1 MKAIKSH
8 LKRSTLAVTIA
19 LLALAGT
26 AKAQL
31 TPHLANVKH
40 PVKATFKAP
49 TVILTNSVKNLY
61 KNTLNMSIYHTFGL
75 VSSGINGFYG
85 LDTGANIRLGL
96 DYGITD
102 RLSVGLGRVRL
113 GKMVDG
119 RFKYTLLQQMQDD
132 SKGPLTLSVSGD
144 LGISTVQHPFV
155 GSYTVGDRM
164 NYMLQAM
171 AARKMSDNVSLQ
183 LSPIF
188 AHYNRVYPGEH
199 NNLFGL
205 GLDGRIKL
213 SGHTALALEY
223 IPVFNK
229 NPNTYNTVAVALNLE
244 TGGHVFQLFFTN
256 SQSFDQQGLLR
267 NTHNDFWSGD
277 FRFGFNINRIFW
289 FNGKPK

>member
-1 MKAIKSH
+1 MKK
-8 LKRSTLAVTIA
+8 STLIKTSVLVFFI
-19 LLALAGT
+19 GFMGWSGV

-31 TPHLANVKH
+31 TPHLANVDH
-40 PVKATFKAP
+40 PVKGTFKAP

-61 KNTLNMSIYHTFGL
+61 ANTLNMSIYHTFGL

-102 RLSVGLGRVRL
+102 KLSVGLGRVRL
-113 GKMVDG
+113 GKIVDV
-119 RFKYTLLQQMQDD
+119 RSKYTIMQQMQDD
-132 SKGPLTLSVSGD
+132 SKGPVSLSVSGD
-144 LGISTVQHPFV
+144 AGITTVQQPFS
-155 GSYTVGDRM
+155 GSYTTGDRM

-171 AARKMSDNVSLQ
+171 AARKFSDRISLQ
-183 LSPIF
+183 ISPIF

-199 NNLFGL
+199 NNYFGL
-205 GLDGRIKL
+205 SLDGRIKL
-213 SGHTALALEY
+213 TGHTALALEY
-223 IPVFNK
+223 IPVINK
-229 NPNTYNTVAVALNLE
+229 DPNTYNTVAIALNME

-267 NTHNDFWSGD
+267 NTQDNFWAGD

-289 FNGKPK
+289 FNGKPE